1 MMKLGFNQ
9 ATCMMN
15 STLEQDIQLAESY
28 GYDVI
33 ELRLDM
39 LTNYLQQHDISELAA
54 FFATSH
60 LQPYGYNSLED
71 ITFCDPES
79 WREKRDQLAFACNVA
94 STIGGDC
101 LVVVPTIRAGLAR
114 SQDEVIKDSVKRLR
128 EMSDYAGEHGMRL
141 AFEPIGSAHCC
152 VRSLPLAMEIV
163 DAVDRSNV
171 GLVVDAFNL
180 FLFDQWQDPTIL
192 RQVPTE
198 KIFVYHIDDSDDL
211 PVDKLDHCHRLFP
224 GNGIIPLTEISR
236 QLASIHYTGPCS
248 LELFN
253 PGYWRMEARDVFE
266 IGANKTRP
274 FLNADA

>member
-1 MMKLGFNQ
+1 MKLGFNQ

-15 STLEQDIQLAESY
+15 STLEQDIRLAEAC

-39 LTNYLQQHDISELAA
+39 LADYLKQHDISELAA

-60 LQPYGYNSLED
+60 LKPYGYNSLEN
-71 ITFCDPES
+71 INFCDARR
-79 WREKRDQLAFACNVA
+79 WQEKRAQLAFACNVA
-94 STIGGDC
+94 SAIGGDC
-101 LVVVPTIRAGLAR
+101 LVVVPTVQAGLLP
-114 SQDEVIKDSVKRLR
+114 SQAEVISDSVKRLR
-128 EMSDYAGEHGMRL
+128 ELADYAGEHGMRL
-141 AFEPIGSAHCC
+141 AFEPIGSADCC

-163 DAVDRSNV
+163 DAVDRDNV

-198 KIFVYHIDDSDDL
+198 KIFVYHIDDADDL
-211 PVDKLDHCHRLFP
+211 PAGKLDHCHRLFP
-224 GNGIIPLTEISR
+224 GNGVIPLAEISR
-236 QLASIHYTGPCS
+236 QLISQCYTGPCS

-253 PGYWRMEARDVFE
+253 PGYWRMAAQDVFA
-266 IGANKTRP
+266 IGASKTRP
-274 FLNADA
+274 FLGVDA